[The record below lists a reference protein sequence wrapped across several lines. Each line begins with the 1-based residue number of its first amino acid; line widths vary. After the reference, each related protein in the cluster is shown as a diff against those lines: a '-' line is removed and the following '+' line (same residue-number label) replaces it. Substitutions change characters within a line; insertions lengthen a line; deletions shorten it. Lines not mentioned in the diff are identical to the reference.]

1 MTDATPAL
9 AALFVT
15 SYQAGTELTVTFTVD
30 GTSGQFVAFDGTAAF
45 CGTGSVT
52 SGGDGQVGDAIIPAA
67 VLDDEDLEALE
78 GAGSRQT
85 CATVHATGTINPNN
99 GEIDTT
105 TDVDIDVAAAGV
117 TVTPPPTST
126 MDAAAAPAPGSAA
139 PGLAWLIVVLAAS
152 FVVAARSRSAR
163 RD

>member
-15 SYQAGTELTVTFTVD
+15 SYQAGTELAVTFTVD

-126 MDAAAAPAPGSAA
+126 MDAAAAPAPGR
-139 PGLAWLIVVLAAS
+139 PLRLAWLIVVLAAS